1 LLSLNDFFVIGPAPA
16 KLVSGQYTPSLVA
29 LSLIIAVGASYM
41 ALVLAAAA
49 RRSTSRLMERLH
61 LVSGSASLG
70 FGIWSM
76 HFIGMLAFEMPIP
89 VDYDPTVTLFSVAP
103 SLLASWVTLSLLAHN
118 DMTPTR
124 LALGGITVGAGIG
137 AMHYLGMAAMQM
149 GPALRYDPVLFAVSI
164 LVAVLLGTLALWI
177 SFGLRR
183 RHLLTGYKRR
193 LLAGTVMGLAIA
205 AMHYTAMEAA
215 RFIGEPSP
223 GFLPGSNRHL
233 ILALSIAFVTVSL
246 SLLAAGV
253 NAVARYRALMQR
265 SQQTASELKTVVDAA
280 VDGIIKISET
290 GTILSFN
297 DSAERIFGYEAEEVL
312 GKNVKMLMPEP
323 HQSAHDGYL
332 DNYLRTGEQKIIGTG
347 REVWALHKD
356 GHEFPIRLAI
366 GEARLSGSSTF
377 VGFITDISQRHQ
389 METDLL
395 RAKEEAEQAA
405 EAKSAFLANMSHEIR
420 TPMNSIIGFTD
431 LVLDSP
437 LTDTQTKHLS
447 VVKASA
453 RSLLA
458 LLNDILDT
466 AKLDGGHTELECR
479 DFSLRAV
486 CEQIVASQS
495 LQAGRKNLY
504 LTLDYQAEDYFRG
517 DPLRVQQILL
527 NLVTNAVKFTHEGGV
542 SLQVQ
547 QEKSGK
553 LLILVEDTG
562 IGIPADRIDHIFDPF
577 TQADSSMT
585 RRFGGTGLGT
595 TIARQLTELM
605 GGEIRVSSKPG
616 QGSTFRLSLQLPPGT
631 AVDSNPKTEQE
642 VALPRLSFL
651 VADDVKQ
658 NLELLSILL
667 KERGH
672 KVETAQN
679 GDQALKIFAAKPFD
693 VVLMDVQMPEMNGH
707 EATRRI
713 RQLEI
718 ERQQPPTPVIALT
731 ASVLEQDRREAGAAG
746 MDGFAIKPIDLA
758 ELTTEISRVLGLQH
772 LNKAQKMRHKAK
784 SSAEAVNTSLVKQL
798 WPDPQAHLKA
808 ARQFLQAPQNQPKA
822 LRHQSD
828 AASITH
834 RLRGLAGNLGFA
846 PLAATL
852 TEIEVTL
859 NKQLTVSEGLWHQL
873 DEQFQAAKDWH
884 ARQHDMTIQMDEA
897 NQSSG
902 PLDLSALDDLLER
915 LQHGEVPEDIFN
927 RIRPSLPTDCAEAI
941 AEALDNFDPQRA
953 AQLLKDHRDTLKE
966 TSC

>member
-1 LLSLNDFFVIGPAPA
+1 MLSLNDFFVIGPSPA

-49 RRSTSRLMERLH
+49 RRSTSPLMERLH
-61 LVSGSASLG
+61 LFSGAIALG

-89 VDYDPTVTLFSVAP
+89 VDYDPTITLFSVAP

-149 GPALRYDPVLFAVSI
+149 GPTLRYDPILFAVSI
-164 LVAVLLGTLALWI
+164 LVAVLLGTVALWI

-246 SLLAAGV
+246 SLMAAGV

-280 VDGIIKISET
+280 VDGIIKISER
-290 GTILSFN
+290 GKILSFN
-297 DSAERIFGYEAEEVL
+297 DSAERIFGYEAKEVL
-312 GKNVKMLMPEP
+312 GKNVKILMPEP

-366 GEARLSGSSTF
+366 GEARLNGSSTF

-431 LVLDSP
+431 LVLGSP

-447 VVKASA
+447 VVKTSA

-504 LTLDYQAEDYFRG
+504 LTLDYQAEDHFQG

-542 SLQVQ
+542 KLQVQ

-562 IGIPADRIDHIFDPF
+562 IGIPADRIDHIFEPF

-616 QGSTFRLSLQLPPGT
+616 QGSTFRVSLPLPPGT

-672 KVETAQN
+672 DVETARN
-679 GDQALKIFAAKPFD
+679 GEEALKLFAAKPFD
-693 VVLMDVQMPEMNGH
+693 IVLMDVQMPEMNGH

-713 RQLEI
+713 RQLET
-718 ERQQPPTPVIALT
+718 ERQQSPTPVIALT
-731 ASVLEQDRREAGAAG
+731 ASVLEQDRREASEAG

-758 ELTTEISRVLGLQH
+758 ELTTEISRILGLQH
-772 LNKAQKMRHKAK
+772 LNKAQKIRHKAK
-784 SSAEAVNTSLVKQL
+784 SSAEAVNTSLIKQL
-798 WPDPQAHLKA
+798 WPDSQAHLKA
-808 ARQFLQAPQNQPKA
+808 ARQFLQASQNQPET
-822 LRHQSD
+822 LRHQTD
-828 AASITH
+828 AAPIAH

-852 TEIEVTL
+852 AEIEVTL
-859 NKQLTVSEGLWHQL
+859 KKQLTVSEGLWHQL

-884 ARQHDMTIQMDEA
+884 DRQHNETAPLHETP
-897 NQSSG
+897 QSFK

-927 RIRPSLPTDCAEAI
+927 RIRPSLPTDCAEAA

-953 AQLLKDHRDTLKE
+953 AQLLKAHRDTIKE
-966 TSC
+966 ASC